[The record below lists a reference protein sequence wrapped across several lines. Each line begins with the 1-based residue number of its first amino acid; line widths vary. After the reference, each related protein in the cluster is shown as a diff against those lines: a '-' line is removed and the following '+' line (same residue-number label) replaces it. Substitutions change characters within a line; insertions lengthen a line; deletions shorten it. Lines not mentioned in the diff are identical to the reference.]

1 VRLIVMSA
9 NEAVTDDLARQLAAR
24 LRRPLPGRAAQARFE
39 PELSYG
45 RHFGP
50 PPADARQAV
59 VLVCLYPHGGQ
70 WYLPLTIRP
79 ATMVVHAG
87 QISLPGGR
95 VEPGETGQQAALRE
109 FEEELGVPSSAVE
122 LIGRLT
128 PLYLFA
134 SNFQV
139 TPWVGL
145 AHDRPQFQPDRREVA
160 ELLEVPLAHLIA
172 PANHGSHARRHHG
185 VALAAPHIAW
195 GRHRI
200 WGATSM
206 ILGELA
212 ALLNE

>member
-1 VRLIVMSA
+1 MPA
-9 NEAVTDDLARQLAAR
+9 NELITDDLAERLAQR
-24 LRRPLPGRAAQARFE
+24 LREPLPGRVAQVLFE

-59 VLVCLYPHGGQ
+59 VLVCLYPHEGE

-79 ATMVVHAG
+79 TTMVVHAG

-95 VEPGETGQQAALRE
+95 VEPGETGDRAALRE
-109 FEEELGVPSSAVE
+109 FEEELGVPPEVVH
-122 LIGRLT
+122 LIGRLS

-139 TPWVGL
+139 TPWVGI
-145 AHDRPQFQPDRREVA
+145 APARPNFNPHSGEVA
-160 ELLEVPLAHLIA
+160 ELLEVPLEHLRL
-172 PANHGSHARRHHG
+172 PASRGVHARRHHG
-185 VALAAPHIAW
+185 VALSAPHFVW

-206 ILGELA
+206 ILSELVEMINA
-212 ALLNE
+212 K